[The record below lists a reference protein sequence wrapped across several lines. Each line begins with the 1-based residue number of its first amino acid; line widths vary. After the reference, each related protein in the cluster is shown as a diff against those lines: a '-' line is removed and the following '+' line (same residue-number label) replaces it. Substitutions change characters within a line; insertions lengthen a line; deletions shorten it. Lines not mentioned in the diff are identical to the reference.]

1 LINLIYSRNGF
12 DPGEVSSLKITK
24 IEIIPVNLPKKKVLT
39 LSRYGKLGEGTPFE
53 FILTRVHTDEGF
65 IGVGECPPLPPL
77 SPENQGVVTEM
88 IRRWIAPNVI
98 GMDPFDLEGIWEKMD
113 YWAPTY
119 PMAKAA
125 VDMAL
130 WDIMGRSLNVP
141 VYKLL
146 GGGSNPSKMP
156 NVALI
161 GIDTPEKVAAE
172 GKRLVKEGYT
182 GIRLKIGPKRDIK
195 CVGAIRKAIGDDT
208 TLRVDCNQGYST
220 SDAIKM
226 IRDLEQFS
234 VELIE
239 QPTVWWDFASL
250 AKVAGSVDTPIMP
263 HESLFSIADVKTL
276 IDMGAVGVLGLKTY
290 RPAGGITNV
299 KRILDMARILNIP
312 TLMHDD
318 LEMGVS
324 LSVASHIIAGCGKA
338 ITQKCEL
345 SGYPEWINEDVIKEP
360 VKLEGGYIAPPK
372 GPGLGFEL
380 NEAMIKKYTTG
391 IITLG

>member
-1 LINLIYSRNGF
+1 
-12 DPGEVSSLKITK
+12 LKITK
-24 IEIIPVNLPKKKVLT
+24 VEIIPVNLPKKKVLA

-53 FILTRVHTDEGF
+53 FILTRIHTDEGF
-65 IGVGECPPLPPL
+65 TGVGECPPLPPL
-77 SPENQGVVTEM
+77 SPENQSVVAEM
-88 IRRWIAPNVI
+88 LKRWIAPNI
-98 GMDPFDLEGIWEKMD
+98 MGLDPFDLESIWEKMD

-119 PMAKAA
+119 PMAKAS
-125 VDMAL
+125 VDVAL
-130 WDIMGRSLNVP
+130 WDIMGRSLNAP

-146 GGGSNPSKMP
+146 GGGSNPAKMP

-161 GIDTPEKVAAE
+161 GIDTPAKVAAE

-182 GIRLKIGPKRDIK
+182 GIRLKIGPKRDIANVK
-195 CVGAIRKAIGDDT
+195 AMREAIGPDV
-208 TLRVDCNQGYST
+208 TLRVDCNQGYAAHE
-220 SDAIKM
+220 AIKM
-226 IRDLEQFS
+226 IREIEQWDI
-234 VELIE
+234 ELVE

-263 HESLFSIADVKTL
+263 HESLFSMADVKTL

-299 KRILDMARILNIP
+299 RRILDMARVMNIP

-324 LSVASHIIAGCGKA
+324 LSAASHIIAGCGKA

-345 SGYPEWINEDVIKEP
+345 SGYPEWINEDIIKEP

-372 GPGLGFEL
+372 GPGLGLEL
-380 NEAMIKKYTTG
+380 DEAHVKKYTTG
-391 IITLG
+391 IITVG

>member
-1 LINLIYSRNGF
+1 
-12 DPGEVSSLKITK
+12 LKITK
-24 IEIIPVNLPKKKVLT
+24 VDIIPVNLPKKKVLA
-39 LSRYGKLGEGTPFE
+39 LSRYGKLGEGMPFE
-53 FILTRVHTDEGF
+53 FILTRVYTDEGVV
-65 IGVGECPPLPPL
+65 GVGECPPLPPL
-77 SPENQGVVTEM
+77 SPENQAVVAEM
-88 IRRWIAPNVI
+88 LKRWIVPQVL
-98 GMDPFDLEGIWEKMD
+98 GMDPFDLEGIWGKMD

-125 VDMAL
+125 LDMAL
-130 WDIMGRSLNVP
+130 WDIMGKSLNIP

-146 GGGSNPSKMP
+146 GGGSKAEKIP

-161 GIDTPEKVAAE
+161 GIDTPAKVAAE

-182 GIRLKIGPKRDIK
+182 GIRLKIGPKRDVS
-195 CVGAIRKAIGDDT
+195 CVDAIRQAIGDEV
-208 TLRVDCNQGYST
+208 TLRVDCNQGYSAVE
-220 SDAIKM
+220 AIKM
-226 IRDLEQFS
+226 IREIEQYDI
-234 VELIE
+234 ELVE
-239 QPTVWWDFASL
+239 QPTVWWDFATL

-299 KRILDMARILNIP
+299 KRILDMASVMNIP

-324 LSVASHIIAGCGKA
+324 LSAASHLIAGCGKA

-345 SGYPEWINEDVIKEP
+345 SGFPEWFDEDVIKAP
-360 VKLEGGYIAPPK
+360 VKLEKGFIEAPK

-380 NEAMIKKYTTG
+380 NETAIKKYTTG
-391 IITLG
+391 IITVG

>member
-1 LINLIYSRNGF
+1 
-12 DPGEVSSLKITK
+12 LKITK
-24 IEIIPVNLPKKKVLT
+24 VEIIPVNLPKKKVLA
-39 LSRYGKLGEGTPFE
+39 LARYGKLGEGTPFE
-53 FILTRVHTDEGF
+53 FILTRIHTDEGF
-65 IGVGECPPLPPL
+65 TGVGECPPLPPL

-88 IRRWIAPNVI
+88 LKRWIIPNVL
-98 GMDPFDLEGIWEKMD
+98 GMDPFDLEGIWGKMD

-146 GGGSNPSKMP
+146 GGGSNPEKIP

-161 GIDTPEKVAAE
+161 GIDTPTKVAAE
-172 GKRLVKEGYT
+172 GKRLTKEGYT
-182 GIRLKIGPKRDIK
+182 GIRLKIGPKRDIANVK
-195 CVGAIRKAIGDDT
+195 AMREAIGPDV
-208 TLRVDCNQGYST
+208 TLRVDCNQGYAAHE
-220 SDAIKM
+220 AIKM
-226 IRDLEQFS
+226 IREIEQWDI
-234 VELIE
+234 ELVE

-263 HESLFSIADVKTL
+263 HESLFSMADVKTL

-290 RPAGGITNV
+290 RPAGGITNA
-299 KRILDMARILNIP
+299 KRILDMARVMNIP
-312 TLMHDD
+312 TLLHDD

-324 LSVASHIIAGCGKA
+324 LSAATHIIAGCGKA

-345 SGYPEWINEDVIKEP
+345 SGYPEWISEDIIKEP
-360 VKLEGGYIAPPK
+360 VKLENGYIAPPK

-380 NEAMIKKYTTG
+380 DEARVKKYTTG
-391 IITLG
+391 IITVG

>member
-1 LINLIYSRNGF
+1 M
-12 DPGEVSSLKITK
+12 DPVGVSSLKITK
-24 IEIIPVNLPKKKVLT
+24 IEIMPVDIPKKKVLA

-53 FILTRVHTDEGF
+53 FILTRVHTDEGVN
-65 IGVGECPPLPPL
+65 GVGECPPLPPL
-77 SPENQGVVTEM
+77 SPENQRVVAEM
-88 IRRWIAPNVI
+88 IRRWIAPNVL

-125 VDMAL
+125 IDMAL

-146 GGGSNPSKMP
+146 GGGSNPIKMP

-161 GIDTPEKVAAE
+161 GIDSPIKVASE

-182 GIRLKIGPKRDIK
+182 GIRLKIGPKRDVK
-195 CVGAIRKAIGDDT
+195 CVEAMREAIGEDI
-208 TLRVDCNQGYST
+208 TLRVDCNQGYT
-220 SDAIKM
+220 ASDAIKM
-226 IRDLEQFS
+226 IREIEQFD
-234 VELIE
+234 VELVE
-239 QPTVWWDFASL
+239 QPTIWWDFASL

-263 HESLFSIADVKTL
+263 HESLFSMADVKNL

-299 KRILDMARILNIP
+299 KRILDMARIMNIS

-324 LSVASHIIAGCGKA
+324 LSAASHIIAGCGKA

-345 SGYPEWINEDVIKEP
+345 SGFPEWINEDVIKEP
-360 VKLEGGYIAPPK
+360 LKLEGGYISPPK

-391 IITLG
+391 IITVG

>member
-1 LINLIYSRNGF
+1 M
-12 DPGEVSSLKITK
+12 KITK
-24 IEIIPVNLPKKKVLT
+24 VDIIPVNLPKKKVLA
-39 LSRYGKLGEGTPFE
+39 LSRYGKLGEGMPFE
-53 FILTRVHTDEGF
+53 FILTRVHTDEGVV
-65 IGVGECPPLPPL
+65 GVGECPPLPPL
-77 SPENQGVVTEM
+77 SPENQAVVAEM
-88 IRRWIAPNVI
+88 LKRWIVPQVL
-98 GMDPFDLEGIWEKMD
+98 GMDPFDLEGIWGKMD

-125 VDMAL
+125 LDMAL
-130 WDIMGRSLNVP
+130 WDIMGKSLNVP

-146 GGGSNPSKMP
+146 GGGSKAEKIP

-161 GIDTPEKVAAE
+161 GIDTPAKVAAE

-182 GIRLKIGPKRDIK
+182 GIRLKIGPKRDVS
-195 CVGAIRKAIGDDT
+195 CVDAIRQAIGDEV
-208 TLRVDCNQGYST
+208 TLRVDCNQGYSAVE
-220 SDAIKM
+220 AIKM
-226 IRDLEQFS
+226 IREIEQFDI
-234 VELIE
+234 ELVE
-239 QPTVWWDFASL
+239 QPTIWWDFSSI

-263 HESLFSIADVKTL
+263 HESLFSMADVKTL
-276 IDMGAVGVLGLKTY
+276 IDMGAIGVLGLKTY

-299 KRILDMARILNIP
+299 KRILDMARVMNIP

-324 LSVASHIIAGCGKA
+324 LCAASHIIAGCGKA

-345 SGYPEWINEDVIKEP
+345 SGFPEWFAEDVIKEP
-360 VKLEGGYIAPPK
+360 VKLEGGYISAPK

-391 IITLG
+391 IITVE

>member
-1 LINLIYSRNGF
+1 M
-12 DPGEVSSLKITK
+12 KITK
-24 IEIIPVNLPKKKVLT
+24 VDIIPVNLPKKKVLA
-39 LSRYGKLGEGTPFE
+39 LSRYGKLGEGMPFE
-53 FILTRVHTDEGF
+53 FILTRVHTDEGVV
-65 IGVGECPPLPPL
+65 GVGECPPLPPL
-77 SPENQGVVTEM
+77 SPENQAVVAEM
-88 IRRWIAPNVI
+88 LKRWIVPQVL
-98 GMDPFDLEGIWEKMD
+98 GMDPFDLEGIWGKMD

-125 VDMAL
+125 LDMAL
-130 WDIMGRSLNVP
+130 WDIMGKSLNVP

-146 GGGSNPSKMP
+146 GGGSKAEKIP

-161 GIDTPEKVAAE
+161 GIDTPAKVAAE

-182 GIRLKIGPKRDIK
+182 GIRLKIGPKRDVS
-195 CVGAIRKAIGDDT
+195 CVDAIRQAIGDEV
-208 TLRVDCNQGYST
+208 TLRVDCNQGYSAVE
-220 SDAIKM
+220 AIKM
-226 IRDLEQFS
+226 IREIEQFDI
-234 VELIE
+234 ELVE
-239 QPTVWWDFASL
+239 QPTLWWDFASI

-263 HESLFSIADVKTL
+263 HESLFSMADVKTL
-276 IDMGAVGVLGLKTY
+276 IDLGAIGVLGLKTY

-299 KRILDMARILNIP
+299 KRILDMARVMNIP

-324 LSVASHIIAGCGKA
+324 LCAASHLIAGCGKA

-345 SGYPEWINEDVIKEP
+345 SGFPEWFAEDVIKEP
-360 VKLEGGYIAPPK
+360 VKLESGYISAPK

-391 IITLG
+391 IITVE

>member
-1 LINLIYSRNGF
+1 MKITRIEVIPINLQ
-12 DPGEVSSLKITK
+12 
-24 IEIIPVNLPKKKVLT
+24 KKKVLA
-39 LSRYGKLGEGTPFE
+39 LSRYGKLGEGMPFE
-53 FILTRVHTDEGF
+53 FILVRVHTDDG
-65 IGVGECPPLPPL
+65 ISGVGECPPLPPL
-77 SPENQGVVTEM
+77 SPENQAVVTEM
-88 IRRWIAPNVI
+88 IKRWIAPNI
-98 GMDPFDLEGIWEKMD
+98 MGMDPFDLDGIWEKMD

-125 VDMAL
+125 IDMAL

-146 GGGSNPSKMP
+146 GGGSNASKIP

-161 GIDTPEKVAAE
+161 GIDTPAKVAIE

-182 GIRLKIGPKRDIK
+182 GIRLKIGPKRDVS
-195 CVGAIRKAIGDDT
+195 CVKAMREAIGEDV
-208 TLRVDCNQGYST
+208 TLRVDCNQGYGT
-220 SDAIKM
+220 TDVIKM
-226 IRDLEQFS
+226 IREIEQFD
-234 VELIE
+234 VELVE
-239 QPTVWWDFASL
+239 QPTVWWDFATL

-263 HESLFSIADVKTL
+263 HESLFSMADVKTL

-299 KRILDMARILNIP
+299 RRILDMARVMNIP

-324 LSVASHIIAGCGKA
+324 LSAASHIIAGCGKA

-345 SGYPEWINEDVIKEP
+345 SGFPEWFNEDIIKEP
-360 VKLEGGYIAPPK
+360 VKLEKGYIESPK

-380 NEAMIKKYTTG
+380 NEAAIKKYTTG
-391 IITLG
+391 IVTVG

>member
-1 LINLIYSRNGF
+1 
-12 DPGEVSSLKITK
+12 LKITK
-24 IEIIPVNLPKKKVLT
+24 VDIIPVNLPKKKVLA
-39 LSRYGKLGEGTPFE
+39 LSRYGKLGEGMPFE
-53 FILTRVHTDEGF
+53 FVLTRVHTDEGVV
-65 IGVGECPPLPPL
+65 GVGECPPLPPL
-77 SPENQGVVTEM
+77 SPENQAVVAEM
-88 IRRWIAPNVI
+88 LKRWIVPQVL
-98 GMDPFDLEGIWEKMD
+98 GMDPFDLEGIWGKMD

-125 VDMAL
+125 LDMAL
-130 WDIMGRSLNVP
+130 WDIMGKSLNVP

-146 GGGSNPSKMP
+146 GGGSKAEKIP

-161 GIDTPEKVAAE
+161 GIDTPAKIAAE

-182 GIRLKIGPKRDIK
+182 GIRLKIGPKRDVS
-195 CVGAIRKAIGDDT
+195 CVDAIRQAIGDEV
-208 TLRVDCNQGYST
+208 TLRVDCNQGYSAVE
-220 SDAIKM
+220 AIKM
-226 IRDLEQFS
+226 IREIEQFDI
-234 VELIE
+234 ELVE
-239 QPTVWWDFASL
+239 QPTLWWDFASI

-263 HESLFSIADVKTL
+263 HESLFSMADVKTL
-276 IDMGAVGVLGLKTY
+276 IDMGAIGVLGLKTY

-299 KRILDMARILNIP
+299 KRILDMARVMNIP

-324 LSVASHIIAGCGKA
+324 LCAASHIIAGCGKA

-345 SGYPEWINEDVIKEP
+345 SGFPEWFAEDVIKEP
-360 VKLEGGYIAPPK
+360 VKLEGGYISAPK

-391 IITLG
+391 IITVE

>member
-1 LINLIYSRNGF
+1 
-12 DPGEVSSLKITK
+12 LKITK
-24 IEIIPVNLPKKKVLT
+24 VEIIPVNLPKKKLLA

-65 IGVGECPPLPPL
+65 TGVGEVPPLPPL
-77 SPENQGVVTEM
+77 SPENQSVVAEM
-88 IRRWIAPNVI
+88 LKRWIVPNI
-98 GMDPFDLEGIWEKMD
+98 LGLDPFDLEGVWEKMD

-146 GGGSNPSKMP
+146 GGGSKAEKMP

-161 GIDTPEKVAAE
+161 GIDTPAKVAAE
-172 GKRLVKEGYT
+172 GKRLAKEGHT
-182 GIRLKIGPKRDIK
+182 GIRLKIGPKRDVANVK
-195 CVGAIRKAIGDDT
+195 AMREAIGPDV
-208 TLRVDCNQGYST
+208 TLRVDCNQGYAAHE
-220 SDAIKM
+220 AIKM
-226 IRDLEQFS
+226 IREIEQWDI
-234 VELIE
+234 ELVE

-263 HESLFSIADVKTL
+263 HESLFSMADVKNL
-276 IDMGAVGVLGLKTY
+276 IDMGAIGVLGLKTY

-299 KRILDMARILNIP
+299 KRILDMARVMNIP

-324 LSVASHIIAGCGKA
+324 LSAATHIIAGCGKA

-345 SGYPEWINEDVIKEP
+345 SGYPEWINEDIIKEP
-360 VKLEGGYIAPPK
+360 VRLEGGYIAPPK

-380 NEAMIKKYTTG
+380 DEAHVKKYTTG
-391 IITLG
+391 VITVG

>member
-1 LINLIYSRNGF
+1 M
-12 DPGEVSSLKITK
+12 KITK
-24 IEIIPVNLPKKKVLT
+24 VEVIPINLQKKKVLA
-39 LSRYGKLGEGTPFE
+39 LSRYGKLGEGMPFE
-53 FILTRVHTDEGF
+53 FILARVHTDEG
-65 IGVGECPPLPPL
+65 ISGVGECPPLPPL
-77 SPENQGVVTEM
+77 SPENQVVVTEM
-88 IRRWIAPNVI
+88 IRRWIAPNI
-98 GMDPFDLEGIWEKMD
+98 LGMDPFDLDGVWEKMD

-146 GGGSNPSKMP
+146 GGGSNPSKIP

-161 GIDTPEKVAAE
+161 GIDTPAKVAAE

-182 GIRLKIGPKRDIK
+182 GIRLKIGPKRDAS
-195 CVGAIRKAIGDDT
+195 CVKAMREAIGEDV
-208 TLRVDCNQGYST
+208 TLRVDCNQGYGT
-220 SDAIKM
+220 SDVIKM
-226 IRDLEQFS
+226 IREIEQYD
-234 VELIE
+234 VELVE
-239 QPTVWWDFASL
+239 QPTVWWDFATL

-263 HESLFSIADVKTL
+263 HESLFSMADVKTL

-299 KRILDMARILNIP
+299 KRILDMARVMNIP

-324 LSVASHIIAGCGKA
+324 LSAASHIIAGCGKA

-345 SGYPEWINEDVIKEP
+345 SGFPEWFDEDVIKAP
-360 VKLEGGYIAPPK
+360 VKLEKGFIEPPK

-380 NEAMIKKYTTG
+380 NEAAIKKYTTG
-391 IITLG
+391 IVTVG